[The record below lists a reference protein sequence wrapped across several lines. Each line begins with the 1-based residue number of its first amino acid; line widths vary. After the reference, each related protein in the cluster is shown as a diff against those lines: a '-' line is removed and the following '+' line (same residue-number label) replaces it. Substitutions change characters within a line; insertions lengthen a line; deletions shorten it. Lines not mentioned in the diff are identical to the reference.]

1 MIEALLPSLQ
11 LTASVAVVVPSDWIL
26 VALAIVG
33 FLAGIGITALG
44 PGGVFVTIAL
54 YALTG
59 LAPGVVAGTAS
70 ATNIVA
76 GLLGSIAYTRSGE
89 LLTRQNQRLA
99 LVLSV
104 TSMVGALLGVR
115 VNAFVPERLFGLFL
129 GILVM
134 LIGILVWYRE
144 RTGTDTGYTIDPGS
158 RTGLAA
164 GGVVGISVGIPA
176 GLLGVGG
183 PVLAVPLLT
192 LLGVPLLGALAVAQ
206 VQSVFI
212 AGAATVGYLVQGT
225 VSVPLAVVVGIPE
238 LVGIIVGWWVAGMV
252 NAERLKRV
260 LAVTLAMVG
269 PYLAFGP

>member
-1 MIEALLPSLQ
+1 MVEALLTSLQ
-11 LTASVAVVVPSDWIL
+11 STTFGLVVPSDWLLGAL
-26 VALAIVG
+26 VIVG

-76 GLLGSIAYTRSGE
+76 GLLGSIAYIRSGE

-99 LVLSV
+99 LMLSV
-104 TSMVGALLGVR
+104 ASVIGALVGVR
-115 VNAFVPERLFGLFL
+115 ANSFVPERLFGLLL
-129 GILVM
+129 GGLVM
-134 LIGILVWYRE
+134 LIGLLVWYRE
-144 RTGTDTGYTIDPGS
+144 RTGTDTRRTIDLDS
-158 RTGLAA
+158 QKGLAA
-164 GGVVGISVGIPA
+164 GGIVGISVGIPA
-176 GLLGVGG
+176 GLLGIGG

-212 AGAATVGYLVQGT
+212 AGAATAGYLVQGA
-225 VSVPLAVVVGIPE
+225 VSVPLAVIVGVPELIGIVVG
-238 LVGIIVGWWVAGMV
+238 WRVAGAV
-252 NAERLKRV
+252 SAAQLKRI
-260 LAVTLAMVG
+260 LATTLVMLG
-269 PYLAFGP
+269 PYLALRP